1 MNIEAHTAYRNAQ
14 TILENH
20 GLTPHRFH
28 RTWRDLSMLESS
40 LIQAKVRL
48 YEGLSSLAIS
58 HGMEA
63 REAVEEEL
71 CKAFTQVLL
80 TSIPGCARKYA
91 AEILGKAGRPENG

>member
-1 MNIEAHTAYRNAQ
+1 MNTEAHAAYHNAQ
-14 TILENH
+14 VILTEH
-20 GLTPHRFH
+20 GLTPYRFH

-48 YEGLSSLAIS
+48 YEELSSLAIS

-80 TSIPGCARKYA
+80 TSIPGCVRKYA
-91 AEILGKAGRPENG
+91 AELLGK